1 MMAKKLLSM
10 LVPCGDVQKDIRD
23 CVESLLAGGEDLE
36 ILLVDIGAQ
45 NSAGAVLKELKEKYP
60 NIIRTMR
67 QPTGTRGSAVMSGLQ
82 MASGNYFK
90 VVDPEHR
97 LNETVLARVMEL
109 LRESE
114 EKFDL
119 LICNSVLEKPDEK
132 RKKVAHYR
140 RELPKEQ
147 VFGWDE
153 FGRFAKGDYIWMSSC
168 IYRTQM
174 LLDEGLEI
182 PQNIN
187 CIETLYE
194 TLPMQWVKKM
204 YYLDGELDHCYIRW
218 EDPKR
223 EEEIRVNSAV
233 QRLRIAQMLLDQL
246 NMNNEDTPKR
256 NRYLYNCF
264 ERITAETSVLLVKS
278 SKPELRV
285 KRDWFWQ
292 DLYEKDA
299 KLCEKL
305 RSDPVIRRI
314 LGTSQWG
321 CQWALMQQAKRQKQ
335 MRP

>member
-1 MMAKKLLSM
+1 MAKKLLSI
-10 LVPCGDVQKDIRD
+10 LVPCGDVQNDIRG
-23 CVESLLAGGEDLE
+23 CVESMLSGGENLE
-36 ILLVDIGAQ
+36 ILLVDIGVQ
-45 NSAGAVLKELKEKYP
+45 NSAGAVLEELTERYP
-60 NIIRTMR
+60 DIIRTLR
-67 QPTGTRGSAVMSGLQ
+67 QPTGSRGSAVMAGLQ
-82 MASGNYFK
+82 MATGTYFK

-97 LNETVLARVMEL
+97 LNESVLARVMEL
-109 LRESE
+109 LQESV
-114 EKFDL
+114 EKFDM

-132 RKKVAHYR
+132 RKKVVHYR
-140 RELPKEQ
+140 RELSKER

-153 FGRFAKGDYIWMSSC
+153 FGHFAKEDYIWMSSC

-174 LLDEGLEI
+174 LLDAGLEI
-182 PQNIN
+182 PADIN

-204 YYLDGELDHCYIRW
+204 YYLDGDLDHCCIHW
-218 EDPKR
+218 EDPQS
-223 EEEIRVNSAV
+223 EEARRVNSAE
-233 QRLRIAQMLLDQL
+233 QRLRIAQMLLNQL
-246 NMNNEDTPKR
+246 ELNNEDTPKR

-278 SKPELRV
+278 GKPELRV

-292 DLYEKDA
+292 NLYKKDA

-321 CQWALMQQAKRQKQ
+321 CKWALMQQAKRQKQ